1 MKKFAKVVVAAAA
14 LAAVTAAFFGVKSEI
29 FCRIQPVATYVF
41 LVVLLLA
48 PLVGRLFC
56 ECLCPLGI
64 IQSVVNWIFHPRTK
78 VRRVCTRLPE
88 KQARQFPQPGPT
100 WWAQTLFFERRV
112 KSVPAGQIQ
121 LHQILPFP
129 IAARTTTS
137 AKTATPGQK
146 SVSALP

>member
-14 LAAVTAAFFGVKSEI
+14 LAAVTAAFFGVKSEVVS
-29 FCRIQPVATYVF
+29 RIQPVATYVF
-41 LVVLLLA
+41 LVVLLLT

-88 KQARQFPQPGPT
+88 K
-100 WWAQTLFFERRV
+100 
-112 KSVPAGQIQ
+112 K
-121 LHQILPFP
+121 
-129 IAARTTTS
+129 
-137 AKTATPGQK
+137 
-146 SVSALP
+146 

>member
-1 MKKFAKVVVAAAA
+1 MQSPQATHLALKSPRSTAPGGNTGTGRSGTPGSDTWAKPPSVVFSAMSAAAS
-14 LAAVTAAFFGVKSEI
+14 TATPFSAS
-29 FCRIQPVATYVF
+29 
-41 LVVLLLA
+41 
-48 PLVGRLFC
+48 
-56 ECLCPLGI
+56 
-64 IQSVVNWIFHPRTK
+64 
-78 VRRVCTRLPE
+78 RRVTPPSALGVPPDTAP

-137 AKTATPGQK
+137 AKAATPGQK